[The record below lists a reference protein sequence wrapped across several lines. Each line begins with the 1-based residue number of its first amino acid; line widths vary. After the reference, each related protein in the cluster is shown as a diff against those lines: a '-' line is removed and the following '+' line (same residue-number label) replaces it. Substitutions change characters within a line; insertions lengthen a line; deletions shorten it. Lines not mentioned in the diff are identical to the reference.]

1 MFARTWHPS
10 SLIRA
15 VLLSALVISCGGPAV
30 APAPV
35 VAPAQAAEPA
45 QKDAPAPAP
54 RARPA
59 PEAAPASRAPAALP
73 GPAVR
78 PGEGPAGSSPAGRP
92 GGAPR
97 GVALIEGGGLD
108 LEQWLRDQNN
118 ECTRAGYPKECLAIR
133 YVGEYVGDDPTDSRN
148 KNCTVLIDEPSSFE
162 QRDDTKYVKRDT
174 PLTVNVSCDPL
185 DESGDNPPDESGD
198 NPPDESDDNPPDKS
212 GGAGE

>member
-1 MFARTWHPS
+1 MEVRPSHLHRWSRRHRQLSPHRKTRQHLPPGLVLRQKQHP
-10 SLIRA
+10 LQGHPQPY
-15 VLLSALVISCGGPAV
+15 LVPLCDRGKG
-30 APAPV
+30 
-35 VAPAQAAEPA
+35 
-45 QKDAPAPAP
+45 
-54 RARPA
+54 R
-59 PEAAPASRAPAALP
+59 PEAP
-73 GPAVR
+73 
-78 PGEGPAGSSPAGRP
+78 PAGRP